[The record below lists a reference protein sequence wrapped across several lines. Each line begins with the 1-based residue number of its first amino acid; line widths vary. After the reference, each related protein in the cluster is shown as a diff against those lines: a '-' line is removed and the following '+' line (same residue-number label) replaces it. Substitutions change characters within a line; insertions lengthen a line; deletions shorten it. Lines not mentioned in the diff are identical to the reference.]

1 MTEPNLPRHP
11 ELVSGPI
18 SPARP
23 EPSGLA
29 WRRGGAC
36 PDSAE
41 SAARWVLKQ
50 VQDDEVGEVAS
61 KTQSPPSL
69 SLSKAAC
76 WLLALL
82 LLLPLPAHAE
92 RVRDLGAFQGVRSNQ
107 LTGYGVVVGLAGTGD
122 DSLEYLTQAMHGV
135 SGRVG
140 VQLPPGVNPAL
151 KNAAA
156 VIITADL
163 PAFAKPGQRID
174 ITVSAIGKAKSL
186 RGGALIVTPLYGAD
200 GQVYAMAQGNL
211 AVGGLG
217 ISGADGSKLTVNVP
231 TVGRIAEGA
240 SVERGVA
247 TGFDA
252 AEVLRW
258 NLYSADFLTATRV
271 RDAINARWPGMATI
285 DDGITLA
292 LRLPAGTDARA
303 SAMAAIEMI
312 EVSPAEAAARVVVS
326 SRTGTVVINS
336 AVRLYPAAI
345 SHGKLTVR
353 IDESPTI
360 SQPAPFSKGQTASQ
374 EDSKLTVDEE
384 GERVVLFKPGAS
396 LARLVDALN
405 LLGVSP
411 SDLVAILEALKQAGA
426 LKAEMVVI

>member
-1 MTEPNLPRHP
+1 MLNRL
-11 ELVSGPI
+11 I
-18 SPARP
+18 
-23 EPSGLA
+23 LA
-29 WRRGGAC
+29 
-36 PDSAE
+36 
-41 SAARWVLKQ
+41 
-50 VQDDEVGEVAS
+50 
-61 KTQSPPSL
+61 
-69 SLSKAAC
+69 
-76 WLLALL
+76 LALL
-82 LLLPLPAHAE
+82 LTAFPAHAE

-135 SGRVG
+135 SDRVG

-231 TVGRIAEGA
+231 TVGRITEGA
-240 SVERGVA
+240 SVERAVA
-247 TGFDA
+247 SGFDS

-258 NLYSADFLTATRV
+258 NLYAADFLTATRV
-271 RDAINARWPGMATI
+271 RDAINARWPGMASI
-285 DDGITLA
+285 DDGVTLA
-292 LRLPAGTDARA
+292 LRLPAGADARA

-360 SQPAPFSKGQTASQ
+360 SQPAPFSKGQTAQQ
-374 EDSKLTVDEE
+374 EDSKLSVDEA